1 MFAAEL
7 HEFYRYLQT
16 EKRYSK
22 HTLSNYQR
30 DIRGFIAFCEQQD
43 VQGWLAIDSQQVRDY
58 VARVHRQGLAPKSIQ
73 RLLSS
78 LRSLFNYLLRHHL
91 IKRNPA
97 QGVSAPRAARKLPEV
112 LTPDQLDQL
121 MNIAEDDPLAIRD
134 HAMMELLY
142 GCGLRLAELVSL
154 NAVDVDW
161 SGRSLRVTGKG
172 RKQRLLPFGS
182 KAEAALRAWLKQR
195 DRLAAE
201 QEPALFVSRRGTRI
215 SAASVQQR
223 LKKWALAQGLE
234 QNLYPHLMRHSFASH
249 LLESSRDLRAVQEL
263 LGHANLSTTQ
273 IYTHLDFQQLANVY
287 DAAHPRARKKPGSS

>member
-7 HEFYRYLQT
+7 NEFYRYLQT

-43 VQGWLAIDSQQVRDY
+43 VQGWSAIDSQQVRDY

-121 MNIAEDDPLAIRD
+121 MNIVEDDPLAIRD

-154 NAVDVDW
+154 NAADIDAPA
-161 SGRSLRVTGKG
+161 RSLRVTGKG